1 MSCCQTVINNI
12 INTII
17 KNNQCQWFLNFRCL
31 GGFINNLDNPKLKA
45 LHNFIDPQISEGTFA
60 ICCYYSESI
69 IREKFKFD
77 IESLDIII

>member
-1 MSCCQTVINNI
+1 MSSCHTVINKI
-12 INTII
+12 VNTVIE
-17 KNNQCQWFLNFRCL
+17 NNQCQWFLNFRCL
-31 GGFINNLDNPKLKA
+31 GGFINNLENTKLKA

-60 ICCYYSESI
+60 ICCYCSESI